1 MTELGRELADARAR
15 AGLSLEELSR
25 RTKISVPTLQ
35 LIERSQFR
43 DLPGGIYTRGL
54 LRAYAREVGRDP
66 EDVVNRFR
74 TDVGERIDALQML
87 DRIAAATN
95 GERVERL
102 HSSDIDA
109 ADRRR
114 SFTNGLVFVL
124 ALLLGSALYVAADRM
139 NRRPPT
145 SPKPALTAS
154 TDVAQPSPAPATPK
168 TPVPTAPTPAAAD
181 TAATAAT
188 PPNEDPAPKPVG
200 TASVDSASAADHT
213 EPAEHGPVALR
224 LDIHPRDLCWLS
236 ATADGALV
244 IYRLLAPGEHAL
256 VDAKDAVD
264 LRIGDP
270 AAFSFTIN
278 GVAARAPGAAGEAV
292 DIHLTPQNYREF
304 LAP

>member
-25 RTKISVPTLQ
+25 RTKINVPTLQ

-74 TDVGERIDALQML
+74 ADVAERVDALQML

-95 GERVERL
+95 GHPVERL

-114 SFTNGLVFVL
+114 SLRNGVVFALV
-124 ALLLGSALYVAADRM
+124 LLFGGALYVAADRM
-139 NRRPPT
+139 NRRPPAA
-145 SPKPALTAS
+145 KLTPRFAAS
-154 TDVAQPSPAPATPK
+154 ANLAQ
-168 TPVPTAPTPAAAD
+168 TPAAAD
-181 TAATAAT
+181 VPKTATPPAVPAAT
-188 PPNEDPAPKPVG
+188 PPPAPAPPAPKPVG
-200 TASVDSASAADHT
+200 TASVDSAQAADHT
-213 EPAEHGPVALR
+213 EPVEHGPVALR
-224 LDIHPRDLCWLS
+224 LDIQPRDQCWLS

-244 IYRLLAPGEHAL
+244 IYRLLAPGEHAQ
-256 VDAKDAVD
+256 VEAKDAVD

-292 DIHLTPQNYREF
+292 DIHLTPQNYRDF